1 MTGILPDANETVKI
15 RIQTILQNAEDTHKS
30 VEELAKLFQAVAKEA
45 KVSLDVAA
53 SAVRDLGIYIESDI
67 TKALSLAKAFDK
79 LAGSKN
85 SLLAKSPAFIDRTA
99 KEQESLLIQEKKL
112 ALENAELQVYKS
124 QLAELEK
131 MKAVDAARLDPALPQ
146 NRDYAIPV
154 NGEQASLATR
164 KIQEAEEGL
173 TKTTRPLTQAQQE
186 LGQALEQMGKKSGQ
200 AGKGLWSLTNLA
212 RTAIGTFEAMAIF
225 FLTQLVGNAIKKTI
239 DSISQLEQALIKLN
253 IAERAISASG
263 VDITPGQLADITKS
277 VADAYDTVSK
287 IDAAKMVS
295 NLAVL
300 TKDLKLTADQ
310 YKELALAIPLVA
322 QQAGVSIDSATEQV
336 INGLT
341 KSGKGWADLGITVD
355 AEIIRQRA
363 VSDGIVASADAYNK
377 LTAEQKQQVEVQAL
391 INILLDNTNENLA
404 EQENYLNTIEG
415 QTKASSAEWEDLLAT
430 LGQISRPTLI
440 QFLKEVTETL
450 KNINDWLES
459 NRDKWA
465 QWSATLAGAASLV
478 GSVMQAMSNPALYA
492 NPVYW
497 KKSIEDAKMAYNDA
511 LELAQKMEELGKDTP
526 TAPQSKEPPK
536 VDEDLQKALEKMN
549 NEILEAQLKLAQD
562 MEDAA
567 IDLGR
572 KLEDITIEYARKRA
586 DAEIDYMSTV
596 ASINADYQNTVA
608 DIQSDQA
615 QANAEAHADELQREA
630 EFQEQ
635 MRQLKERFLMDL
647 EDALHSRDARQVLRL
662 IKQYNMDKENAE
674 REFAL
679 QQENAQR
686 EQALRNEEFARKR
699 ADAERE
705 RKAKLDEAQRDYQE
719 KLAKLAADEA
729 AERTAAELA
738 YQRKMQDLEREMQN
752 RLEIVAA
759 NLVAEFNLTK
769 DGLDAIVAL
778 YKKYYAEVAQ
788 IYAAMQS
795 MMAGQANLGGGS
807 TGGSSGKPT
816 GGGSS
821 GGGGGNIKPMAEGG
835 VVFANRPTKA
845 VFGEAGMEMATF
857 TPLGRQ
863 GKDVNKI
870 FSNLGGNSGNSSGAI
885 GIEVLLSPDL
895 EGRIVQN
902 TLSQTANVIMKVQRS
917 K

>member
-1 MTGILPDANETVKI
+1 MSDPGILPDSNDAVNIPINLYTDSAKKMQKDVESLADAIRKLARETQVSMDIAAAAFK
-15 RIQTILQNAEDTHKS
+15 QSGAFLNQN
-30 VEELAKLFQAVAKEA
+30 V
-45 KVSLDVAA
+45 
-53 SAVRDLGIYIESDI
+53 
-67 TKALSLAKAFDK
+67 TKALSLAKAQEK
-79 LAGSKN
+79 VNQSSGIGSGSSLN
-85 SLLAKSPAFIDRTA
+85 SLISAQSNATQSA
-99 KEQESLLIQEKKL
+99 ESLAQ
-112 ALENAELQVYKS
+112 ATQKS
-124 QLAELEK
+124 NSAIKQIA
-131 MKAVDAARLDPALPQ
+131 PASQ
-146 NRDYAIPV
+146 
-154 NGEQASLATR
+154 
-164 KIQEAEEGL
+164 
-173 TKTTRPLTQAQQE
+173 
-186 LGQALEQMGKKSGQ
+186 Q

-225 FLTQLVGNAIKKTI
+225 FLTQLVGNAIKKLI
-239 DSISQLEQALIKLN
+239 ESVSQLEQSLIKLT
-253 IAERAISASG
+253 IAERAISAAG
-263 VDITPGQLADITKS
+263 VDITPAQLSDIVKT
-277 VADAYDTVSK
+277 VADAYDTVSR
-287 IDAAKMVS
+287 IDAEKMVS

-300 TKDLKLTADQ
+300 TKDLGLAADQ
-310 YKELALAIPLVA
+310 YKSLAMAIPLIA

-355 AEIIRQRA
+355 AAIIKQRA
-363 VSDGIVASADAYNK
+363 VSDQLVESADAYNK

-391 INILLDNTNENLA
+391 INILLDNTNENLK
-404 EQENYLNTIEG
+404 EQGNYLNTIEG
-415 QTKASSAEWEDLLAT
+415 QSKSASAEWEDFLAT
-430 LGQISRPTLI
+430 LGQISRPAII
-440 QFLKEVTETL
+440 QFLREVTETL
-450 KNINDWLES
+450 KSLNDWLES
-459 NRDKWA
+459 NRGKWA
-465 QWSATLAGAASLV
+465 EWSAVVAATSSIL
-478 GSVMQAMSNPALYA
+478 GSVMRANANPALYA
-492 NPVYW
+492 NPMYW
-497 KKSIEDAKMAYNDA
+497 RKALDDAKAAYNEA
-511 LELAQKMEELGKDTP
+511 LALNKQLEDIGRDTP
-526 TAPQSKEPPK
+526 TASKGNTTLENN
-536 VDEDLQKALEKMN
+536 EDLQKALEKMN

-586 DAEIDYMSTV
+586 DAEIDYMNSV
-596 ASINADYQNTVA
+596 SDINADYQNTIA
-608 DIQSDQA
+608 DIQSEQA

-647 EDALHSRDARQVLRL
+647 EDALHNRDARQILRL
-662 IKQYNMDKENAE
+662 IKQYNLDKEQAE
-674 REFAL
+674 REYAL

-705 RKAKLDEAQRDYQE
+705 RKAKLAEAQRDYQE

-729 AERTAAELA
+729 AERAAAELA

-769 DGLDAIVAL
+769 EGLDAIVAL
-778 YKKYYAEVAQ
+778 YKKYYAEVAA
-788 IYAAMQS
+788 IYAAMQA

-835 VVFANRPTKA
+835 VVIANRPTKA
-845 VFGEAGMEMATF
+845 IFGEAGMEVATF

-870 FSNLGGNSGNSSGAI
+870 FSNLGGSSGDSSGAI

-895 EGRIVQN
+895 EGRIVKN